1 MSVHK
6 ERLRDAHAQAR
17 EYAER
22 KAADRV
28 AKRESGVYCPEVA
41 VDQQVYLR
49 YRPPGRNK
57 IQDAW
62 APTAYKVVE
71 VHGTTYTVESVGG
84 GPAKRVHRSDIR
96 PCPRPVPMPRRKVR
110 PVEEAPTLVLV
121 DEMPSL
127 DAECVLVEETRWPEE
142 DSEGPV
148 LEESPQPYE
157 EPDSCAEGGVEEA
170 QERYNDA
177 QVNNEASVVGEL
189 SLPDT
194 ERTDS
199 PSDVVLTR
207 PVPVPRKPRAEST
220 HVEAP
225 LPTPRRTQ
233 RSTAGVHS
241 NPSRLPKCACNAV
254 SFSPDVL
261 SQVLAGM
268 VWYTSSKLH
277 GVVND

>member
-1 MSVHK
+1 M
-6 ERLRDAHAQAR
+6 ERL
-17 EYAER
+17 ER
-22 KAADRV
+22 NTWRI
-28 AKRESGVYCPEVA
+28 AKQESGVYCPEVA
-41 VDQQVYLR
+41 VGQQVYLQ

-71 VHGTTYTVESVGG
+71 VHGRTYTVEPVRG

-96 PCPRPVPMPRRKVR
+96 PCPRPVPMPQRKVR
-110 PVEEAPTLVLV
+110 PVEEAPTSMLV

-142 DSEGPV
+142 DPEDQL
-148 LEESPQPYE
+148 LEESQQPDV
-157 EPDSCAEGGVEEA
+157 EPDSWAEVGVEEA

-194 ERTDS
+194 RRTDS
-199 PSDVVLTR
+199 PSDVVLIR

-220 HVEAP
+220 HVDAP
-225 LPTPRRTQ
+225 LPTSRRTQ

-241 NPSRLPKCACNAV
+241 NPTDCLNPFVMLCPSVPMSFPKC
-254 SFSPDVL
+254 
-261 SQVLAGM
+261 
-268 VWYTSSKLH
+268 
-277 GVVND
+277 

>member
-1 MSVHK
+1 M
-6 ERLRDAHAQAR
+6 
-17 EYAER
+17 
-22 KAADRV
+22 
-28 AKRESGVYCPEVA
+28 
-41 VDQQVYLR
+41 YLR

-62 APTAYKVVE
+62 APTAYKMAE
-71 VHGTTYTVESVGG
+71 VHGTTYTVEPVGAF
-84 GPAKRVHRSDIR
+84 PAKRVHRSDIR
-96 PCPRPVPMPRRKVR
+96 PCPRPVPMPRKKVR
-110 PVEEAPTLVLV
+110 PVEVAPTSVLV

-127 DAECVLVEETRWPEE
+127 DAECMLVEETRWPEE
-142 DSEGPV
+142 DPEDPV
-148 LEESPQPYE
+148 LEVSQQPDE

-177 QVNNEASVVGEL
+177 QVNNEAIVVGEL

-220 HVEAP
+220 HVDAP

-233 RSTAGVHS
+233 RSTAGAHS
-241 NPSRLPKCACNAV
+241 NPNRLPTSACNAV

-268 VWYTSSKLH
+268 VWYTSSKLQ